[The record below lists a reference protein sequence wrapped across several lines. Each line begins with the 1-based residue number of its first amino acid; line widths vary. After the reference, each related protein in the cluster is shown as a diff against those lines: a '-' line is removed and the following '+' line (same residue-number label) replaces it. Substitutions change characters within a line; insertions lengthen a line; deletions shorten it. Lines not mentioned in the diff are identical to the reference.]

1 MEAPGTRT
9 AHNVGAGR
17 RRESGRGGRT
27 TSHSCGDALR
37 LRERTMETW
46 RAYYT
51 EVRFSGHPTRAR
63 RTSIERPP
71 GYAEP
76 AASVV
81 DEVEL
86 LPLADR
92 RPVRDQRVGPGV
104 VGGHDLVIRVRAQA
118 DAAVGV
124 LDQIELRPVADRRA
138 VGGQRGGARVVRR
151 DDVIVRVRA
160 EADRDGI
167 ADQVEFLPGAD
178 RGAVGDQRGG
188 AGVVR
193 RDDVI
198 VCVGAEAD
206 AAVRVADQV
215 KGLPLPDGGAV
226 GDKG

>member
-1 MEAPGTRT
+1 MEAPGTST

-124 LDQIELRPVADRRA
+124 LDQIELRQLADRRA
-138 VGGQRGGARVVRR
+138 VGGQRVGSRVSGGDDVIVGVRPQADAAVRIADQGELLPGAERGAVGDERGGAGVVRR

-160 EADRDGI
+160 EAD
-167 ADQVEFLPGAD
+167 
-178 RGAVGDQRGG
+178 
-188 AGVVR
+188 
-193 RDDVI
+193 
-198 VCVGAEAD
+198 
-206 AAVRVADQV
+206 AAVRIADQV
-215 KGLPLPDGGAV
+215 KGLPLPDG
-226 GDKG
+226 